1 MSELK
6 HDWTLAEINQ
16 LFDLPF
22 NDLLF
27 KAHSIHRENFDPN
40 KVQVS
45 SLLNI
50 KTGACPED
58 CSYCSQ
64 SSKYDSGLERE

>member
-27 KAHSIHRENFDPN
+27 KAPQNTGKIA
-40 KVQVS
+40 K
-45 SLLNI
+45 NI
-50 KTGACPED
+50 IIKSTYE
-58 CSYCSQ
+58 
-64 SSKYDSGLERE
+64 